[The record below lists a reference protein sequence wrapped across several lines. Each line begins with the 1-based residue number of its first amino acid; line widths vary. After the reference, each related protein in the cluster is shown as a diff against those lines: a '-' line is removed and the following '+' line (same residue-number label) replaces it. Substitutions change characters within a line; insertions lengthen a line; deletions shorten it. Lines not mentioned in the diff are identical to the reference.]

1 MTWTPHH
8 RFELPCLDASLAVP
22 PSGFMAMREID
33 VLLPCLDAL
42 DSISRSGELAF
53 RTEHGPFQ
61 ALKPDNT
68 QIALLPTGSRQCR
81 LII

>member
-42 DSISRSGELAF
+42 DSISRSGELGRESLEGAT
-53 RTEHGPFQ
+53 RPFVN
-61 ALKPDNT
+61 PDKEY
-68 QIALLPTGSRQCR
+68 
-81 LII
+81 